1 MLYISLCA
9 TTINVIYWLCN
20 DSDTYTMDW
29 FVKARI
35 NLSVFRVYNLK
46 HMIEWHHPKSGE
58 LGCRC
63 LPWITNVIVS
73 VNVCIA
79 TAKIDVFPSRL
90 TLCVICAIPRNCQN
104 SHTMFLISVQG
115 KSFHQSPPPPPPPP
129 LDNAVLRCP
138 SIWFNRPP
146 VSEPGCLPVMVPA
159 EIAFICQITQSKPVG
174 VPNPRCKM
182 LITLQDTVTSY

>member
-1 MLYISLCA
+1 MLYISLCV
-9 TTINVIYWLCN
+9 TTIYVIYWRFN

-63 LPWITNVIVS
+63 LPWITNAIVS

-115 KSFHQSPPPPPPPP
+115 KSFHQSPPLTTQFSNVPPFGSTGPQSVNPG
-129 LDNAVLRCP
+129 VFP
-138 SIWFNRPP
+138 SWSQRKSLSFVRSLSP
-146 VSEPGCLPVMVPA
+146 S
-159 EIAFICQITQSKPVG
+159 Q
-174 VPNPRCKM
+174 
-182 LITLQDTVTSY
+182 